1 MAYSESRSGDV
12 VFVKVAAS
20 AEPSVA
26 PLDAELTSHPEVAH
40 AGHCQ

>member
-12 VFVKVAAS
+12 VLAQAAAS

-26 PLDAELTSHPEVAH
+26 LLDAELTSHPEVAH
-40 AGHCQ
+40 AGHC